1 MNFNPNLLLSAMADE
16 LAEIDSTI
24 GKLQQLSF
32 HLSLENNYYNEENEM
47 TESELKWRLERTY
60 IGLSLLMEHLS
71 LNNLLSKFQAGFT
84 IFEGKLEEVAV
95 APYLGDFY
103 SQAQIYL
110 RQYLHA
116 LSALL
121 GENLLNQDLVQKK
134 STLEGILL
142 NTPKIIFDR
151 GIEPQNE
158 AQVRKSVYDLL
169 IHVFPDTVRETSI
182 IQNTKT
188 YKPDIGVK
196 SLSTAIEYKFA
207 DSSDEVKTAVGG
219 LYEDMRGYSGSKD
232 WTQFYAVIYMTEH
245 FFTQQQ
251 IMAEFKHTSADEN
264 WKPLLVIGK
273 GSRTKRSAS

>member
-1 MNFNPNLLLSAMADE
+1 MSIKPNLLLIAMADE

-24 GKLQQLSF
+24 GKLQLLSYQ
-32 HLSLENNYYNEENEM
+32 LSLENSYYNEENEM

-71 LNNLLSKFQAGFT
+71 LNQLLSNFQTGFS
-84 IFEGKLEEVAV
+84 IFKGKLDQVAV
-95 APYLGDFY
+95 APYFGDFY
-103 SQAQIYL
+103 SEAQIYL
-110 RQYLHA
+110 RQYLHS

-121 GENLLNQDLVQKK
+121 GEDLATQDLIQKK

-182 IQNTKT
+182 VQNTKT

-207 DSSDEVKTAVGG
+207 DSLGEAKAAVGG
-219 LYEDMRGYSGSKD
+219 LY
-232 WTQFYAVIYMTEH
+232 
-245 FFTQQQ
+245 
-251 IMAEFKHTSADEN
+251 
-264 WKPLLVIGK
+264 
-273 GSRTKRSAS
+273 

>member
-1 MNFNPNLLLSAMADE
+1 MTLNPNLLLAAMADE
-16 LAEIDSTI
+16 LAEIDNTI

-32 HLSLENNYYNEENEM
+32 QLSLENDYYDEENQM

-71 LNNLLSKFQAGFT
+71 LNQLLTRFQAGFS
-84 IFEGKLEEVAV
+84 IFEERLDQVSI
-95 APYLGDFY
+95 APFIGDFY
-103 SQAQIYL
+103 SEAQIYL
-110 RQYLHA
+110 RQYLHS

-121 GENLLNQDLVQKK
+121 GADIISQDLIQKK

-207 DSSDEVKTAVGG
+207 DSPEESKAAVGG
-219 LYEDMRGYSGSKD
+219 LYEDMRGYAGSKD
-232 WTQFYAVIYMTEH
+232 WTHFYAVIYMTEP

-251 IMAEFKHTSADEN
+251 IMSEFKHTSADEN
-264 WKPLLVIGK
+264 WKPLLVFGRGARI
-273 GSRTKRSAS
+273 KRSGN